1 MKTQDG
7 ELSVV
12 EGLIGSGPV
21 CELKQGRRHLII
33 YEPEEARWIIE
44 EMKRFIKAHKD
55 MDERPKKSFKKK

>member
-21 CELKQGRRHLII
+21 CELKQGRRHLVI
-33 YEPEEARWIIE
+33 YEPEEAKWIIK
-44 EMKRFIKAHKD
+44 EMRRFIKAHED
-55 MDERPKKSFKKK
+55 MGTRKKKSSK